1 MGNTLGAALH
11 AKMKELASMAVL
23 KCYIKYL
30 VKNNM
35 ASSAESVKEKIGP
48 LCSAALDRGELTQYS
63 LESITSKIDK
73 SALFLKTVDSNHA
86 RDKFLDM
93 ELVNGIIK
101 TDCSLL
107 AGEDAEI
114 VSESKE
120 LFDRMIKLRNK
131 IVSKYS
137 DIFLGECQNFY
148 NDYKNLFDPGFE
160 KRVKEMTGNEGLEP
174 HITL

>member
-1 MGNTLGAALH
+1 
-11 AKMKELASMAVL
+11 
-23 KCYIKYL
+23 
-30 VKNNM
+30 
-35 ASSAESVKEKIGP
+35 
-48 LCSAALDRGELTQYS
+48 
-63 LESITSKIDK
+63 
-73 SALFLKTVDSNHA
+73 
-86 RDKFLDM
+86 M

-107 AGEDAEI
+107 AGEDAEL

-120 LFDRMIKLRNK
+120 LFDRMIRLRNK

-160 KRVKEMTGNEGLEP
+160 KRVKEMTGNEGLES